1 MTEEGKRCDSKIKWS
16 AKGQVRLP
24 SSVTL
29 PPQFAL
35 YKTTSIPNRLYKHY
49 HHHRQCATFS
59 SGEGFHSIRRF
70 PHGKTFSLHWNT
82 CRYCPDRG
90 KPCHY
95 DHLSTFTRSITN
107 RSVSDP
113 SCHFLHSALKNP
125 KFKKAPEN
133 RRLLNEF
140 KILTPPLMKLSK
152 RKNISKGGIGCSVT
166 LLLLGADL
174 LFLAS

>member
-1 MTEEGKRCDSKIKWS
+1 MCLPGSSSRDSLLYGNVLLCREYLLMRKPSPEEKVARHLSRQLSVLLRFAIKQTQLNRMLCGAVTEEGKRCASKIERS

-29 PPQFAL
+29 PPQFTL

-70 PHGKTFSLHWNT
+70 PHCKTFSLHCNI

-95 DHLSTFTRSITN
+95 D
-107 RSVSDP
+107 
-113 SCHFLHSALKNP
+113 
-125 KFKKAPEN
+125 
-133 RRLLNEF
+133 
-140 KILTPPLMKLSK
+140 
-152 RKNISKGGIGCSVT
+152 
-166 LLLLGADL
+166 
-174 LFLAS
+174 